1 MEIRYLL
8 PKSLPKS
15 ENPGFGYST
24 RPVTK
29 YSQTVLYKIHRV
41 TQPKSYTNQSLIRLF
56 FMLFY
61 GSIVMLNCRNYT
73 GDDIKK
79 GTHYKPKQLVCLQIL
94 EMQTMFVYNSYKPP
108 LKGKKIIKKS

>member
-1 MEIRYLL
+1 
-8 PKSLPKS
+8 
-15 ENPGFGYST
+15 
-24 RPVTK
+24 
-29 YSQTVLYKIHRV
+29 
-41 TQPKSYTNQSLIRLF
+41 
-56 FMLFY
+56 MLFY

-108 LKGKKIIKKS
+108 LKGKKIIKKVNFPSLGRRKSCRFFLRLMHHKSAVLKVRTPLAF